1 MEQLRQQAEKI
12 IQKKARKVPGN
23 LDALLPADAKRML
36 HDLHV
41 QQIELELQNDELR
54 GAQVDLEASRARY
67 FDLYDMAPVGY
78 FTLDTN
84 GLILQANLTGAI
96 QLGVARGA
104 LVNQPLGRFVAA
116 DDADKFYLIRRQL
129 LSTGSPQAFELR
141 LSRNDDTPFVAWME
155 AAIAPDVA
163 GAPAW
168 RVVVSDITE
177 RTAVQD
183 RLRYSQSLLQIAGK
197 LARVGGWAIKLPQND
212 LLWSDEICAILDFP
226 SGTVPLLAE
235 ALSLYSP
242 ASRAVISSALKSCA
256 RDGVP
261 FDFEAEIF
269 TSKRRRLDVRV
280 TGQAVRDESGTITAI
295 EGAFQDITERKE
307 AEQVTASLDAQLRES
322 QKMEAIGTLAGG
334 IAHDFNNI
342 IGTILGNV
350 ELARQDAAS
359 NWQALVSLEEIR
371 KAGHR
376 ARDLVEQILSFSR
389 RQPTSRRVI
398 SLPSV
403 VEESVRLLRATLPGG
418 VGIDCHCA
426 VDTLSVMADP
436 TQVQQVLLNL
446 GTNAAH
452 AMDGRAGHIDIRVEA
467 ITLSEASAPIDPS
480 LRPGRYARVV
490 VSDTGQG
497 MDAATRRRIFDP
509 FFTTKPVGKGTG
521 LGLTVAHGIMQAHE
535 GAIVVHSE
543 PGTGSRFELY
553 FPRAGEA
560 AAVLGASEKTDAT
573 GEGRGQ
579 HILYI
584 DDDEAQLF
592 LIKRML
598 ERWGYRVSAYLEQG
612 EALDALLAGER
623 FDMVVTD
630 LNMPGISGLEVALAI
645 RAARPDV
652 PVIVVSGYITDML
665 RTQAEAA
672 GVRELISKPH
682 EVEELRDAVQRHLAT
697 RNTLKR
703 AVDP

>member
-242 ASRAVISSALKSCA
+242 ESRAVISSALKSCA

-612 EALDALLAGER
+612 EARDALLAGER